1 MKKHIF
7 ITLFLFLNI
16 MAIAQKSNNKYETD
30 WKRVEELDKQ
40 SLPQSSALVVD
51 SILRKAIADKNNTQI
66 IKASIYQNKFKLQ
79 VDYTDDKGL
88 LDDLQSVVGQTEDV
102 AEKSLLYSM
111 IAELYATY
119 YMNDQRIIRQRSKL
133 INAIPEDM
141 QEWSSNIFID
151 KVEENINLSIKNV
164 SLLKQHTTKEYD
176 DIILLGTDG
185 QKYYPTLY
193 DFLMSRAIE
202 ITKTLEGNNYD
213 GFDSAVIGVDAE
225 KLALPADEYVKLNLK
240 TGADK
245 SYISLIY
252 YQRYLKDL
260 LNRNLTSTIV
270 LIELDKVDYLKKYS
284 RSLSNEKLVDI
295 LLTLEKKY
303 RGDPT
308 CAEIIN
314 VLVDAYNYR
323 TLDKTTDSDINKIK
337 YDWLKL
343 GISHYPNTYGA
354 ALLQSKLSNLERP
367 TIRID
372 GETLQYPSSTMM
384 LNLFHKNIQALRE
397 KPQFKLYK
405 VEDGKYALQKDYVL
419 NLVSQ
424 TTYNLDSLSI
434 DLGDLP
440 VGRYCFTSLSA
451 EDLKESSSK
460 QYDEKNI
467 NRFDFVV
474 SRLATFARNSG
485 NKEYE
490 VFVVDRQSG
499 KPIKGADVEIYSSK
513 NNRNDEDKLSLIRKI
528 KTNDLGLASFKYD
541 ADKNNNVLIYKA
553 VLDAD
558 SCLDKETIYNS
569 YRWNRT
575 ETREQTSP
583 AISIFTDRSIYRPG
597 QTVFVKAIAINPDR
611 KPLTGK
617 SYSIKLYNANNDIV
631 AQKEMTTNDFGSV
644 STEFVLPS
652 FGLLGTYR
660 IQVGNNSI
668 YFQVEE
674 YKRPTF
680 EITFDKVDKT
690 YTFGEEVKL
699 KGYAKNFS
707 GINLQQAD
715 VKYTISRQQF
725 NFWFWYA
732 ANKTHFADG
741 TVKTNDDGAFE
752 IVFTPEMGDGNIRL
766 LRGADKQIYTFTVT
780 ATVTD
785 INGETQSNNYTITV
799 GNVSM
804 LINIGI
810 ADQIE
815 KSSDFDLTIEARN
828 LQAQNINTSGTYVLY
843 QLNNNDSIESKVYE
857 GAFNTGDQPELKAKL
872 KNLPS
877 GKYQLEAKALDDK
890 GNEVTESKN
899 FVVYSF
905 SDKRPPIETNEW
917 LVLKNNTWKDDG
929 KPVEIIFGTTEKDTY
944 VLYQLSQNERV
955 IDRSFIKLSNEN
967 KTFSIPYKAIYGDE
981 INMSLTSV
989 KNETFYHKNI
999 SLKKEG
1005 IKFDTKLNVK
1015 LDVFRDKLRPG
1026 EAETWTMSVKDS
1038 TNSPVL
1044 AELLAS
1050 MYDSSLDKLY
1060 PYVAWAL
1067 NRPGIYQK
1075 YIYPVYY
1082 NYTRRYIDNINFD
1095 LGDEVLTVVVT
1106 SKRTFD
1112 HINWFGYSDFFRGSM
1127 GILSLSEMSVMSVR
1141 GNLGSFKPAVPSA
1154 VMKQKSFN
1162 RESAESLSEDMAVD
1176 SYIAEEK
1183 AISPGQNTDQA
1194 SSQLRQNFNE
1204 TAFFYPRLKT
1214 NEKGEVQL
1222 SFTVPESNTTW
1233 RFRALAHD
1241 KNGRVGVLEQMVV
1254 TRKELMVTPN
1264 MPRFVRQGD
1273 KTSISTKVSNLSE
1286 ASVSGNVAIE
1296 FFDPLTDKVIDL
1308 KIDNKEQ
1315 PFSIEKD
1322 ASTSASWIF
1331 TVPQDIEMIGCR
1343 IIARTESFS
1352 DGEQHVLAVLPNRML
1367 VTESMPIDIVK
1378 EGTSTFTFDKLYNNT
1393 NPVNNNYR
1401 LTLEYASNPAWYAIQ
1416 ALPTMSLP
1424 TNENAVNWFASFYVN
1439 MIGYEIVCQYEEV
1452 KAMIKAWKKQGADKQ
1467 TLMSKLQKD
1476 EELKAVLL
1484 EETPW
1489 VLDARNENEQMQRLS
1504 LLLDL
1509 NNTEQLLKVSTSKL
1523 AELVNT
1529 DGGWSWYKG
1538 LRGSRDIT
1546 QYILYGYAKLQEVAR
1561 REYSQEV
1568 KGMQIAAL
1576 QFIDK
1581 QIVEDFNNLKKHD
1594 KNWETTTHIST
1605 TQLEYAYVRS
1615 FYRDIPINQEARAA
1629 ERFYTDVASK
1639 NWTNLN
1645 LYERAILSIVLKRN
1659 GDKTLAGKI
1668 VQSIREHA
1676 VKDPKQGMYWPNNK
1690 RSAFLS
1696 MSAISTHTF
1705 LMDALQ
1711 QNGATTEEID
1721 LMKRWL
1727 INQKRTQLWGSTH
1740 ASVDAISALL
1750 SSGSDWFP
1758 VNPTPTTIKVG
1769 DKAVDMNKSELGTGY
1784 VKQSWSKS
1792 EVDNKMGKVEIISTS
1807 AQPAYGGLFWQYY
1820 EDLNKITAQKGD
1832 LNIEKEL
1839 FKENVSAIGSG
1850 LMKITENDP
1859 LTVGDKV
1866 VVRLTIRV
1874 DRDMDFVQLKDM
1886 RAPCFEPLQTI
1897 SGVTSSDRLIYYQ
1910 MVKDASTNFYFDHL
1924 SKGTY
1929 VLEYPVYVNRS
1940 GEYANGIT
1948 TIQSMYAPEFVSHTQ
1963 GIKVIV
1969 KD

>member
-7 ITLFLFLNI
+7 ITLFLFLSI
-16 MAIAQKSNNKYETD
+16 MSIAQNSNNKYETD

-51 SILRKAIADKNNTQI
+51 SILRKAIADKNNTQV
-66 IKASIYQNKFKLQ
+66 IKAIIYKNKFKLQ
-79 VDYTDDKGL
+79 IDNTDNKGIFE
-88 LDDLQSVVGQTEDV
+88 DLQSLVTQTEDV

-119 YMNDQRIIRQRSKL
+119 YMNDQWTIRQRSKL
-133 INAIPEDM
+133 INAVPEDM

-151 KVEENINLSIKNV
+151 KVAESIDLSIKNA

-260 LNRNLTSTIV
+260 LSRNLTSTIV
-270 LIELDKVDYLKKYS
+270 LIELDKVDYLKRYS

-295 LLTLEKKY
+295 LLSLEKKY
-303 RGDPT
+303 RGDVA

-314 VLVDAYNYR
+314 VLVDAYNYKAF
-323 TLDKTTDSDINKIK
+323 DTTTGSDINKIK

-343 GISHYPNTYGA
+343 GISRYPNTYGA
-354 ALLQSKLSNLERP
+354 ALLQSKLNDMESP
-367 TIRID
+367 AIRID
-372 GETLQYPSSTMM
+372 GETLQYPSSSMK
-384 LNLFHKNIQALRE
+384 LNLFHKNVQSLKE
-397 KPQFKLYK
+397 KPQFRLYK
-405 VEDGKYALQKDYVL
+405 VEDGKYSLQKDYTL

-424 TTYNLDSLSI
+424 TVYNLDSLNI
-434 DLGDLP
+434 DLGNLA
-440 VGRYCFTSLSA
+440 VGRYCFTSLST
-451 EDLKESSSK
+451 EELKESSSK

-490 VFVVDRQSG
+490 MFVVDRQSG

-513 NNRNDEDKLSLIRKI
+513 NNRNDEDKLSLIKKI

-541 ADKNNNVLIYKA
+541 EEKNNNVLIYKA

-597 QTVFVKAIAINPDR
+597 QTVFVKAIAINPDS

-631 AQKEMTTNDFGSV
+631 AQKEVNTNDFGSA

-741 TVKTNDDGAFE
+741 TVKTNDDGSFE

-766 LRGADKQIYTFTVT
+766 LRGTDRQVYTFTIT

-785 INGETQSNNYTITV
+785 INGETQSNDYSLTV

-815 KSSDFDLTIEARN
+815 KSSDFDLAIEARN

-843 QLNNNDSIESKVYE
+843 QLNSNDSIESKVYE
-857 GAFNTGDQPELKAKL
+857 GSFNTGDQPELKAKL

-899 FVVYSF
+899 FVLYSF
-905 SDKRPPIETNEW
+905 SDKRPPIKTNEW
-917 LVLKNNTWKDDG
+917 LVVKNDTWKDDD

-944 VLYQLSQNERV
+944 ILYQLSQNEQ
-955 IDRSFIKLSNEN
+955 ILDRSFIKLSNEN

-989 KNETFYHKNI
+989 KDGNFYHRNI

-1005 IKFDTKLNVK
+1005 TKLDTKLNVK

-1026 EAETWTMSVKDS
+1026 EAETWTISVKDS

-1067 NRPGIYQK
+1067 NRPGVSHK
-1075 YIYPVYY
+1075 YINPIYY
-1082 NYTRRYIDNINFD
+1082 NYTRESVNNRSFY
-1095 LGDEVLTVVVT
+1095 LGNVLPIVVI
-1106 SKRTFD
+1106 SERTFD
-1112 HINWFGYSDFFRGSM
+1112 HINWFGYRDYFRRYG
-1127 GILSLSEMSVMSVR
+1127 GIFNLARTSGITLGGNAYISE
-1141 GNLGSFKPAVPSA
+1141 AVAPSA
-1154 VMKQKSFN
+1154 IMRQKSVD
-1162 RESAESLSEDMAVD
+1162 RESTASLSEDMAVD
-1176 SYIAEEK
+1176 SSIIEEK
-1183 AISPGQNTDQA
+1183 AISPGQNTGQV
-1194 SSQLRQNFNE
+1194 SPQLRQNFNE

-1241 KNGRVGVLEQMVV
+1241 KDGRVGVLEQMVV

-1273 KTSISTKVSNLSE
+1273 KTSVSTKVSNLSE
-1286 ASVSGNVAIE
+1286 VSVSGNVVIE
-1296 FFDPLTDKVIDL
+1296 FFDPMTDKVIDL

-1315 PFSIEKD
+1315 LFSIEKD

-1343 IIARTESFS
+1343 IIAQTESFS
-1352 DGEQHVLAVLPNRML
+1352 DGEQHALAVLPNRML

-1393 NPVNNNYR
+1393 VNNNYR

-1416 ALPTMSLP
+1416 ALPTMSNP
-1424 TNENAVNWFASFYVN
+1424 TNENAVNWFASYYVN
-1439 MIGYEIVCQYEEV
+1439 SLGNSIVRQYPKV
-1452 KAMIKAWKKQGADKQ
+1452 MTMIKAWKKQGADKQ
-1467 TLMSKLQKD
+1467 TLISKLQKD

-1489 VLDARNENEQMQRLS
+1489 VLDARNETEQMQRLS

-1523 AELVNT
+1523 AELVT
-1529 DGGWSWYKG
+1529 IDGGWSWYKG
-1538 LRGSRDIT
+1538 LRGNRGVT

-1561 REYSQEV
+1561 REYSQDV
-1568 KGMQIAAL
+1568 KEMQIGAL

-1581 QIVEDFNNLKKHD
+1581 QIVEDFNNLKKYD
-1594 KNWETTTHIST
+1594 KNWETATHIST
-1605 TQLEYAYVRS
+1605 AQLEYAYVRS

-1690 RSAFLS
+1690 RNAFLS

-1705 LMDALQ
+1705 LMEALQ

-1727 INQKRTQLWGSTH
+1727 INQKRTQLWESTH
-1740 ASVDAISALL
+1740 ASVDAISVLL
-1750 SSGSDWFP
+1750 SSGSDWFS
-1758 VNPTPTTIKVG
+1758 VNPTLTTIKVG
-1769 DKAVDMNKSELGTGY
+1769 ERAVDMDKSELGTGY

-1792 EVDNKMGKVEIISTS
+1792 EIDNKMGKVKITSTS
-1807 AQPAYGGLFWQYY
+1807 AQSAYGGLFWQYY
-1820 EDLNKITAQKGD
+1820 EDLNKITAQKGE
-1832 LNIEKEL
+1832 LNIDKEL

-1850 LMKITENDP
+1850 LMKITENNP

-1910 MVKDASTNFYFDHL
+1910 TVKDASTNFYFDHL